1 MLKGYFIERD
11 QVGGGQMSEGAPFVQ
26 PQSCIIN
33 LFTQLYTNSTQFSGG
48 WTSAKR
54 GCGQKPGQSQ
64 KESHARISYKIYFG
78 ALKLQFSLKVNKKKK
93 HNCEA

>member
-33 LFTQLYTNSTQFSGG
+33 LFTQLYTNSTQFSGAG
-48 WTSAKR
+48 L
-54 GCGQKPGQSQ
+54 Q
-64 KESHARISYKIYFG
+64 
-78 ALKLQFSLKVNKKKK
+78 LKGDVGKNLVSLKKNHTPEFHIKFILVHLNYSS
-93 HNCEA
+93 A